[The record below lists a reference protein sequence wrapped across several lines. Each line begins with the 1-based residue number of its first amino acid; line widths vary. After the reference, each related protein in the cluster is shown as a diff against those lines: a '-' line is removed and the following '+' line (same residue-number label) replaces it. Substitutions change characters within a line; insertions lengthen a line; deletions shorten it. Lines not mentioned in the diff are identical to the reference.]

1 MRIAVAGATG
11 VVGRKIVTVARDRGH
26 EVVELARSVG
36 VDLTAGAGLAE
47 RLAGVEAV
55 IDASNNTTQK
65 QAAAEE
71 FFGSVTRNLLAA
83 EQQARVGHHVAL
95 SIVGIDDVPLGY
107 YQGKRLQERLVA
119 EGDVPWSILRATQ
132 FHEFAAQ
139 VLHFARIGPIS
150 LVPRM
155 LSQPV
160 AAVEVAE
167 ALVDLAEAGPSG
179 RVPDLAGPEPLQMVD
194 AARQAARSGGRR
206 RWVVPV
212 WLPGAGTGMRSGALL
227 PQTDGP
233 RGRQTFEEWLARP
246 RR

>member
-11 VVGRKIVTVARDRGH
+11 VVGKRVVEVARGRGH
-26 EVVELARSVG
+26 EVVELARSLG
-36 VDLTAGAGLAE
+36 VDLATGAGLAG
-47 RLAGVEAV
+47 RLAGADAV
-55 IDASNNTTQK
+55 IDTSNTTAQK
-65 QAAAEE
+65 RADAEA
-71 FFGSVTRNLLAA
+71 FFGAVTRNLLAA
-83 EQQARVGHHVAL
+83 EQEAGVGHHVAL

-119 EGDVPWSILRATQ
+119 EGGVPWSILRATQ

-139 VLHFARIGPIS
+139 VLHFVKVGPFS

-155 LSQPV
+155 LSQPI

-167 ALVDLAEAGPSG
+167 ALVDLAEQGPSG

-194 AARQAARSGGRR
+194 LARRLSRARGLGRR
-206 RWVVPV
+206 VVPV
-212 WLPGAGTGMRSGALL
+212 WLPGAGKGIRSGALL
-227 PQTDGP
+227 PTTDGP
-233 RGRQTFEEWLARP
+233 RGRQTFEEWLV